1 MSERSDAAARG
12 RTLSGAPSAPLGQ
25 AIGSQGDGAGGA
37 PDNLHP
43 APPGAGASTPV
54 PDEPKLAQRSGSAG
68 VGAPVRGG
76 APADA
81 RAAAAVP
88 ATTDENA
95 GTEACASPRPDAIA
109 PAPAAQ
115 PRPAGASAAH
125 AMHDPERAHAAARD
139 PDQRLL
145 APPYRGLTVGAVA
158 LVGLVGFE
166 ALAVT
171 TAMPTVAR
179 ALDGLALYA
188 LAFAGTLAASVVGMV
203 AAGPWADARGPAA
216 PLRHGIAW
224 FALGL
229 IVAGLAPAMAWLV
242 AGRVIQ
248 GFGGGLISV
257 ALYVVVGRVYP
268 PALRVGIFAAFAA
281 AWVLPAIVGPAVS
294 GAIVEHLG
302 WRWVFLSV
310 PLVAALAACWV
321 LPALRGL
328 GPVGAAEPARPGDAL
343 RLPWALL
350 ATASLLAL
358 HYGGQSRGW
367 NALAWL
373 LPAAAALLLAA
384 SRLLPRGALRAA
396 RGLPAVVS
404 LRGIAA
410 GAYFLTEAYLPLLLS
425 SERGLSPSWAGAVL
439 TLGAIGWSAG
449 SWLRG
454 RSAQAARPWRY
465 LQAGMA
471 MIALGVAAVAAL
483 ALVRAPVAL
492 GIAGWIVAG
501 LGMGLI
507 YPTLSVLMLE
517 LSPPQEQGRNS
528 SALHLG
534 DAIFT
539 AAALAA
545 GGSLF
550 AALLARSHAL
560 AYACGFAIAF
570 ALAVLGLALA
580 ARVRVRA
587 APAA

>member
-1 MSERSDAAARG
+1 MSERGGEPARRRE
-12 RTLSGAPSAPLGQ
+12 RTVSGEPSEPTGHV
-25 AIGSQGDGAGGA
+25 IGSQGDGAEGSPHTLRDGLRGA
-37 PDNLHP
+37 PP
-43 APPGAGASTPV
+43 RTGASAPV
-54 PDEPKLAQRSGSAG
+54 PDESMLAQRSGSAG
-68 VGAPVRGG
+68 AGAPVRGG
-76 APADA
+76 ADEVAAGDVRAGKTPAGENS
-81 RAAAAVP
+81 AASVP
-88 ATTDENA
+88 AGEVPASGAESIGPEGAPTAETAVKA
-95 GTEACASPRPDAIA
+95 GEERLFA
-109 PAPAAQ
+109 P
-115 PRPAGASAAH
+115 S
-125 AMHDPERAHAAARD
+125 
-139 PDQRLL
+139 
-145 APPYRGLTVGAVA
+145 YRGLTVGAVA
-158 LVGLVGFE
+158 LVSLVGFE

-179 ALDGLALYA
+179 ALDGLPLYA

-203 AAGPWADARGPAA
+203 AAGRWADARGPAA

-229 IVAGLAPAMAWLV
+229 IVAGLAPSMAWLI
-242 AGRVIQ
+242 AGRVVQ

-268 PALRVGIFAAFAA
+268 PALRVKIFAAFAA
-281 AWVLPAIVGPAVS
+281 AWVLPAIVGPAIS
-294 GAIVEHLG
+294 GAIVEHIG

-328 GPVGAAEPARPGDAL
+328 GPAAAGETGAEAQRIGEAP

-358 HYGGQSRGW
+358 HYGGQLRGW
-367 NALAWL
+367 AALAWL
-373 LPAAAALLLAA
+373 LPAAAALALAA

-396 RGLPAVVS
+396 RGLPTVVS

-410 GAYFLTEAYLPLLLS
+410 GAYFLTEAYIPLLLS
-425 SERGLSPSWAGAVL
+425 SERGLSPTWAGAVL
-439 TLGAIGWSAG
+439 TLGAVGWSSG

-454 RSAQAARPWRY
+454 RSAQPRPPWRY

-471 MIALGVAAVAAL
+471 MIALGVAAIATL
-483 ALVRAPVAL
+483 ALSAAPVAL
-492 GIAGWIVAG
+492 AIAGWIVAG

-517 LSPPQEQGRNS
+517 LSPPREQGRNS

-534 DAIFT
+534 DAIYT
-539 AAALAA
+539 AAALAL

-550 AALLARSHAL
+550 AALLARSHTL

-570 ALAVLGLALA
+570 ALALLGLTLA
-580 ARVRVRA
+580 ARVRPVA
-587 APAA
+587 SA

>member
-1 MSERSDAAARG
+1 MSERDGDAPARARSLPG
-12 RTLSGAPSAPLGQ
+12 EPSEPMGHV
-25 AIGSQGDGAGGA
+25 IGSQGDGAEGSPG
-37 PDNLHP
+37 NLRP
-43 APPGAGASTPV
+43 APSGADVSIPV
-54 PDEPKLAQRSGSAG
+54 PDEPMLAQRSGSAG
-68 VGAPVRGG
+68 MGTSVRGG
-76 APADA
+76 AGGPVAQPAPSADTA
-81 RAAAAVP
+81 RPDVAEDAAAA
-88 ATTDENA
+88 
-95 GTEACASPRPDAIA
+95 R
-109 PAPAAQ
+109 PAAQ
-115 PRPAGASAAH
+115 SLSMQEETLFAPR
-125 AMHDPERAHAAARD
+125 
-139 PDQRLL
+139 
-145 APPYRGLTVGAVA
+145 YRGLTAGAVA
-158 LVGLVGFE
+158 LVALVGFE

-203 AAGPWADARGPAA
+203 AAGPWADARGPVA

-229 IVAGLAPAMAWLV
+229 IVAGLAPAMGWLV
-242 AGRVIQ
+242 AGRVVQ

-268 PALRVGIFAAFAA
+268 PALRVKIFAAFAA
-281 AWVLPAIVGPAVS
+281 AWVLPAVIGPAIS
-294 GAIVEHLG
+294 GAIVEHIG
-302 WRWVFLSV
+302 WRWVFLAV
-310 PLVAALAACWV
+310 PAVAALAACWV

-328 GPVGAAEPARPGDAL
+328 GPLAQAEPARPGEAL

-358 HYGGQSRGW
+358 HYGGQQRGW
-367 NALAWL
+367 DALAWL

-384 SRLLPRGALRAA
+384 SRLLPPGALRAA
-396 RGLPAVVS
+396 RGLPTVVS

-410 GAYFLTEAYLPLLLS
+410 GAYFLTEAYIPLLLS
-425 SERGLSPSWAGAVL
+425 SERGLSPTWAGAVL
-439 TLGAIGWSAG
+439 TLGAIGWSSG

-454 RSAQAARPWRY
+454 RSAHAQRPWRY

-471 MIALGVAAVAAL
+471 MIALGIAAVAAL
-483 ALVRAPVAL
+483 ALAQAPIWF
-492 GIAGWIVAG
+492 GIGGWIVSG

-534 DAIFT
+534 DAIYT

-550 AALLARSHAL
+550 AALLTRSHAL

-570 ALAVLGLALA
+570 ALAILGLTLA
-580 ARVRVRA
+580 ARVRVV
-587 APAA
+587 PAA

>member
-1 MSERSDAAARG
+1 M
-12 RTLSGAPSAPLGQ
+12 
-25 AIGSQGDGAGGA
+25 
-37 PDNLHP
+37 
-43 APPGAGASTPV
+43 
-54 PDEPKLAQRSGSAG
+54 LAQRSGPAGVGASVRGGARRDAASGTEGIGTEVPPTRVAVTFGAGEDAASGAEGVGTEVPPTRAAVAVDAGADETSAG
-68 VGAPVRGG
+68 VG
-76 APADA
+76 
-81 RAAAAVP
+81 
-88 ATTDENA
+88 
-95 GTEACASPRPDAIA
+95 TEDT
-109 PAPAAQ
+109 AAQ
-115 PRPAGASAAH
+115 GLFAPR
-125 AMHDPERAHAAARD
+125 
-139 PDQRLL
+139 
-145 APPYRGLTVGAVA
+145 YRGLTAGAVA
-158 LVGLVGFE
+158 LVSLVGFE

-179 ALDGLALYA
+179 ALDGLPLYA

-203 AAGPWADARGPAA
+203 AAGRWADARGPAA

-229 IVAGLAPAMAWLV
+229 VVAGLAPAMGWLV

-268 PALRVGIFAAFAA
+268 PALRVKIFAAFAA
-281 AWVLPAIVGPAVS
+281 AWVLPAIVGPAIS
-294 GAIVEHLG
+294 GAIVEHFG
-302 WRWVFLSV
+302 WRWVFLAV
-310 PLVAALAACWV
+310 PAVAALAACWV

-328 GPVGAAEPARPGDAL
+328 GPVAQAEPARRGDAL

-358 HYGGQSRGW
+358 HYGGQQRGW
-367 NALAWL
+367 SALAWL
-373 LPAAAALLLAA
+373 LPAAAALMLAA
-384 SRLLPRGALRAA
+384 SQLLPRGALRAA
-396 RGLPAVVS
+396 RGLPTVVS

-410 GAYFLTEAYLPLLLS
+410 GAYFLTEAYIPLLLS
-425 SERGLSPSWAGAVL
+425 SERGLSPTWAGAAL
-439 TLGAIGWSAG
+439 TLGAIGWSSG

-454 RSAQAARPWRY
+454 RDAQPRRPWRY

-471 MIALGVAAVAAL
+471 MIALGVATIAAM
-483 ALVRAPVAL
+483 ALLRAPVAL

-534 DAIFT
+534 DAIYT

-550 AALLARSHAL
+550 AALLARSHTL
-560 AYACGFAIAF
+560 AYVCGFAIAL
-570 ALAVLGLALA
+570 ALALLGLALA
-580 ARVRVRA
+580 ARVRVAR
-587 APAA
+587 

>member
-1 MSERSDAAARG
+1 MSERDSDPAPPHA
-12 RTLSGAPSAPLGQ
+12 RTLSGEPSEPLGHV
-25 AIGSQGDGAGGA
+25 IGSQGDGAGGS
-37 PDNLHP
+37 PHNLRA
-43 APPGAGASTPV
+43 APPGTDVSTPV
-54 PDEPKLAQRSGSAG
+54 PDEPMLAQRSGSAG
-68 VGAPVRGG
+68 VGASVRGG
-76 APADA
+76 AGEELAHPARSADTALPHAEEDA
-81 RAAAAVP
+81 GP
-88 ATTDENA
+88 A
-95 GTEACASPRPDAIA
+95 G
-109 PAPAAQ
+109 PAAMSMQ
-115 PRPAGASAAH
+115 EQSLFAPR
-125 AMHDPERAHAAARD
+125 
-139 PDQRLL
+139 
-145 APPYRGLTVGAVA
+145 YRGLTAGAVA
-158 LVGLVGFE
+158 LVALVGFE

-179 ALDGLALYA
+179 ALDGLPLYA

-203 AAGPWADARGPAA
+203 AAGPWADARGPVA

-229 IVAGLAPAMAWLV
+229 VVAGLAPAMGWLV

-268 PALRVGIFAAFAA
+268 PALRVKVFAAFAA
-281 AWVLPAIVGPAVS
+281 AWVLPAVIGPAIG
-294 GAIVEHLG
+294 GAIVEHVG
-302 WRWVFLSV
+302 WRWVFLAV
-310 PLVAALAACWV
+310 PAVAALAACWV

-328 GPVGAAEPARPGDAL
+328 GPVAQAEPPRPGEAL

-358 HYGGQSRGW
+358 HYGGQQRGW

-384 SRLLPRGALRAA
+384 SRLLPAGSLRAA
-396 RGLPAVVS
+396 RGLPTVVS

-410 GAYFLTEAYLPLLLS
+410 GSYFLTEAYIPLLLS
-425 SERGLSPSWAGAVL
+425 SERGLSPTWAGAVL
-439 TLGAIGWSAG
+439 TLGAIGWSTG

-454 RSAQAARPWRY
+454 RSAHAQRPWRY

-471 MIALGVAAVAAL
+471 MIALGIAAVVAL
-483 ALVRAPVAL
+483 ALLEAPIWF
-492 GIAGWIVAG
+492 GIGGWIVSG

-534 DAIFT
+534 DAIYT

-550 AALLARSHAL
+550 AALLTRSHAL

-570 ALAVLGLALA
+570 ALALVGLALA
-580 ARVRVRA
+580 ARVRV

>member
-1 MSERSDAAARG
+1 MRGGARRDAASGTEGIGTEVPPTRVAVTFG
-12 RTLSGAPSAPLGQ
+12 AGEDAASGAEGV
-25 AIGSQGDGAGGA
+25 GTEV
-37 PDNLHP
+37 
-43 APPGAGASTPV
+43 PPTRAAVAVDAGA
-54 PDEPKLAQRSGSAG
+54 DETSAG
-68 VGAPVRGG
+68 VG
-76 APADA
+76 
-81 RAAAAVP
+81 
-88 ATTDENA
+88 
-95 GTEACASPRPDAIA
+95 TEDT
-109 PAPAAQ
+109 AAQ
-115 PRPAGASAAH
+115 GLFAPR
-125 AMHDPERAHAAARD
+125 
-139 PDQRLL
+139 
-145 APPYRGLTVGAVA
+145 YRGLTAGAVA
-158 LVGLVGFE
+158 LVSLVGFE

-179 ALDGLALYA
+179 ALDGLPLYA

-203 AAGPWADARGPAA
+203 AAGRWADARGPAA

-229 IVAGLAPAMAWLV
+229 VVAGLAPAMGWLV

-268 PALRVGIFAAFAA
+268 PALRVKIFAAFAA
-281 AWVLPAIVGPAVS
+281 AWVLPAIVGPAIS
-294 GAIVEHLG
+294 GAIVEHFG
-302 WRWVFLSV
+302 WRWVFLAV
-310 PLVAALAACWV
+310 PAVAALAACWV

-328 GPVGAAEPARPGDAL
+328 GPVAQAEPARRGDAL

-358 HYGGQSRGW
+358 HYGGQQRGW
-367 NALAWL
+367 GALAWL
-373 LPAAAALLLAA
+373 LPAAAALMLAA
-384 SRLLPRGALRAA
+384 SQLLPRGALRAA
-396 RGLPAVVS
+396 RGLPTVVS

-410 GAYFLTEAYLPLLLS
+410 GAYFLTEAYIPLLLS
-425 SERGLSPSWAGAVL
+425 SERGLSPTWAGAVL
-439 TLGAIGWSAG
+439 TLGAIGWSSG

-454 RSAQAARPWRY
+454 RDAQPRRPWRY

-471 MIALGVAAVAAL
+471 MIALGVATIAAM
-483 ALVRAPVAL
+483 ALLRAPVAL

-534 DAIFT
+534 DAIYT

-550 AALLARSHAL
+550 AALLARSHTL
-560 AYACGFAIAF
+560 AYVCGFAIAL
-570 ALAVLGLALA
+570 ALALLGLALA
-580 ARVRVRA
+580 ARVRVAR
-587 APAA
+587 